1 MSSKFANMT
10 EQALVEFEGEYG
22 VKFDKISKVPL
33 ERDGTVEKRVGRCVF
48 LPYP

>member
-1 MSSKFANMT
+1 MT

-22 VKFDKISKVPL
+22 VKFDKIKVPL
-33 ERDGTVEKRVGRCVF
+33 RSRLRSAFV